1 MYRPRQAEE
10 EPAKVDPTKLR
21 FDASAIAKYKVKGPG
36 ELSCTPLA
44 LPLLPFLRRPDLF
57 LLHLIKLRSTMDL
70 FISLICLILFC
81 FYQ

>member
-36 ELSCTPLA
+36 ELMQTP
-44 LPLLPFLRRPDLF
+44 PPR
-57 LLHLIKLRSTMDL
+57 
-70 FISLICLILFC
+70 
-81 FYQ
+81 